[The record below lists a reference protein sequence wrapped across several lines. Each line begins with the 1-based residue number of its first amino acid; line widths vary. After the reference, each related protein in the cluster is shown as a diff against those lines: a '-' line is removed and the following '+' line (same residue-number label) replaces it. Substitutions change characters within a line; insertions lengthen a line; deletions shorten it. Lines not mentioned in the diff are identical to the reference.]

1 MTNIKK
7 SVKKY
12 QDGATIDIF
21 VTPNAQTTMFP
32 AGYNNFR
39 NRIEIKVASPAK
51 DNKANMDVIKTVS
64 TFFGKNIADV
74 YVVAGAKNK
83 EKTVFI
89 KGLSVGNSVKKL
101 EETINGL

>member
-1 MTNIKK
+1 MTDIKK
-7 SVKKY
+7 SVRKR
-12 QDGATIDIF
+12 QDGTTIDLF
-21 VTPNAQTTMFP
+21 VTPNARTPMFP
-32 AGYNNFR
+32 AGLNKFR
-39 NRIEIKVASPAK
+39 NRIEIKVSSPAK
-51 DNKANMDVIKTVS
+51 DNKANIDVIKTVS
-64 TFFGKNIADV
+64 KFFGKNIADV